1 MKKRRWFL
9 NITKMVVIITLAV
22 LYILPLVFV
31 VLNSFKTTNQII
43 AKPLSLPTHFSLTNY
58 ISAFNKMNYLHGFF
72 NSLIITTFSVLI
84 IVIFSSSTAYLF
96 VRMKWK
102 INKFIFFIM
111 IGAMIIPFQGIMIPL
126 VKIYGSLHMLNSKW
140 ALIYMYLGF
149 GTSLAVFMYH
159 GFIKSVPLELEEA
172 AMIDGATR
180 FQTFVK
186 IVFPLLKS
194 PTMTIVILDI
204 LWIWNDFLLPNLVL
218 GTAETRTLPLSTYYF
233 YGTYTTD
240 YSLAMAGLILSVI
253 PILIVYMFMQKHIIE
268 GVMQGAIK

>member
-1 MKKRRWFL
+1 MFL
-9 NITKMVVIITLAV
+9 FM
-22 LYILPLVFV
+22 
-31 VLNSFKTTNQII
+31 I
-43 AKPLSLPTHFSLTNY
+43 A
-58 ISAFNKMNYLHGFF
+58 
-72 NSLIITTFSVLI
+72 
-84 IVIFSSSTAYLF
+84 
-96 VRMKWK
+96 
-102 INKFIFFIM
+102 
-111 IGAMIIPFQGIMIPL
+111 AMIIPFQGIMIPL

-159 GFIKSVPLELEEA
+159 GFIKSIPLELEEA

-194 PTMTIVILDI
+194 QTMTIAILDI

-233 YGTYTTD
+233 YGTHTTD
-240 YSLAMAGLILSVI
+240 YSLAMAGLILSAIPVI
-253 PILIVYMFMQKHIIE
+253 IVYMFMQKHIIE
-268 GVMQGAIK
+268 GVMQGSIK